1 MKRARHVLMGALAAL
16 CVLYFFWF
24 QHKPA
29 ALVIFALPVALLLL
43 GVALKRRTA
52 GFWSAL
58 FALLW
63 FSHGVMVAW
72 TRAPERG
79 MAWIELLLAVVVV
92 FSASLPGMQ
101 SRFAKRPD

>member
-1 MKRARHVLMGALAAL
+1 MITAHRVLLAAL
-16 CVLYFFWF
+16 LALLALYALWF
-24 QHKPA
+24 KTQ
-29 ALVIFALPVALLLL
+29 PVALAVFASPVAMLALS
-43 GVALKRRTA
+43 VALRLRTA

-79 MAWIELLLAVVVV
+79 FALLEVALAVTVV
-92 FSASLPGMQ
+92 FAASVPGMRA
-101 SRFAKRPD
+101 RFSKRPH